1 MLVMTQRSLARVSPA
16 LGFGAPAHDKPAAST
31 RRRRDGG
38 LMFNPA
44 VVIDDL
50 SFVWPD
56 GQIALDSISGSFSSA
71 RTGLIGRNGSGKS
84 TLLRLIAG
92 QLAPTAGQV
101 RPAGTVAM
109 LAQRVTAKADLAVAD
124 LLGIGDVLRAVR
136 AIEGGDVDPSH
147 FDTIGDDWDIEARA
161 HAALADIGLPPDALD
176 RNVGALSGGE
186 TMLAAISGLRLS
198 GADIVLLDE
207 PTNNLDRVAR
217 ERLYGL
223 ISSWPGT
230 LIITSHDTGLL
241 ELMDET
247 AELYDNQLTVFGGPY
262 SEFRAWLDQE
272 QESAQQAE
280 RAAKAVVKRE
290 KRVRIEAEAKLAG
303 RDRSAAKAE
312 REKRLPPI
320 VAHGRRM
327 QAQVSAG
334 KLRVDA
340 REKESAA
347 RAAHDV
353 AERRL
358 RDDDSIRIDLPDPDV
373 SASRR
378 IATLG
383 DGEREWIIQG
393 PERVALVGRNGAGK
407 STLLERLVGS
417 EPSAASGGDAAVDIS
432 TMLHTDRVRYLR
444 QSADGLDDALSA
456 EQNVR
461 AAAPQIED
469 RELRNRLARFLIRG
483 DAMTRPVSTLSGG
496 ERFRV
501 ALASLLFAEPA
512 PQLLV
517 LDEPTNN
524 LDIDTVNQL
533 VDALSA
539 YRGAIVVVSHDQA
552 FLDRLGIGLTLEL
565 DGTLTQV

>member
-1 MLVMTQRSLARVSPA
+1 
-16 LGFGAPAHDKPAAST
+16 
-31 RRRRDGG
+31 
-38 LMFNPA
+38 MFNPA

>member
-1 MLVMTQRSLARVSPA
+1 
-16 LGFGAPAHDKPAAST
+16 
-31 RRRRDGG
+31 
-38 LMFNPA
+38 MFNPA

-56 GQIALDSISGSFSSA
+56 GQIALDAISGSFSSA

-92 QLAPTAGQV
+92 QLTPTAGQV

-247 AELYDNQLTVFGGPY
+247 AELYNNRLTVFGGPY

-290 KRVRIEAEAKLAG
+290 KRVRIEAEPKLAG

>member
-1 MLVMTQRSLARVSPA
+1 MTQRSLARVSPA

-92 QLAPTAGQV
+92 QLPPTAGQV

-417 EPSAASGGDAAVDIS
+417 EPSAASGGDGAVDIS

-565 DGTLTQV
+565 DGTLAQV